1 MENAPQ
7 RRLTHG
13 KWTALAVLALGLTIL
28 GADKSPATRALQRFL
43 SRGRTAAV
51 TSAEIA
57 CGYRVAGTDAGGPVE
72 MPAGAVTNELLR
84 RRGGHDWA
92 FRVEP
97 DSWRSSWKGGVLTGV
112 TVFARGEVR
121 PDIGTLYYPVPVTN
135 GVSLLPE
142 ARWGMLS
149 HAEAKCAVAK
159 RREDSAMPN
168 PKGAQASA
176 RRGDVEGSVE
186 EGSVFSHA
194 VTTNGSLLLDWRNAL
209 VGRDPDT
216 PTNLQMEIFS
226 DGGFVWRTDG
236 GSTSYLPVLP
246 FDWDGDGFENSVDP
260 EPLAPNPVDAHGTS
274 AEWYRVVCSNVFE
287 TVGGD
292 LGWKEGVNTNAYYF
306 VDVVAEEGPA
316 PIWFNADRDSR
327 LGSPVVVALAGET
340 NRVPLLIGVEYSV
353 TSTVPIS
360 VSAPDCPY
368 VILIPDNDY
377 AARVRWP
384 LDFTFVEDYHPLKA
398 LYARR

>member
-7 RRLTHG
+7 RRLTRG

-43 SRGRTAAV
+43 SRGRTDAV

-57 CGYRVAGTDAGGPVE
+57 CGYRVAGTDVGGPVE

-97 DSWRSSWKGGVLTGV
+97 DNWCSAWKGGYLTGV
-112 TVFARGEVR
+112 TVLARGEVR
-121 PDIGTLYYPVPVTN
+121 PDVGTLYYPVVVTN

-149 HAEAKCAVAK
+149 HA
-159 RREDSAMPN
+159 
-168 PKGAQASA
+168 
-176 RRGDVEGSVE
+176 E

-246 FDWDGDGFENSVDP
+246 FDWDGDGLENSVDP
-260 EPLAPNPVDAHGTS
+260 DPLAPNPVDAHGIS
-274 AEWYRVVCSNVFE
+274 AEWCRIVCSNVFE
-287 TVGGD
+287 
-292 LGWKEGVNTNAYYF
+292 
-306 VDVVAEEGPA
+306 
-316 PIWFNADRDSR
+316 
-327 LGSPVVVALAGET
+327 
-340 NRVPLLIGVEYSV
+340 
-353 TSTVPIS
+353 
-360 VSAPDCPY
+360 SA
-368 VILIPDNDY
+368 
-377 AARVRWP
+377 
-384 LDFTFVEDYHPLKA
+384 
-398 LYARR
+398 

>member
-1 MENAPQ
+1 MENEGRGAENRSR
-7 RRLTHG
+7 RRLARET
-13 KWTALAVLALGLTIL
+13 WSALAILALGLTIL

-43 SRGRTAAV
+43 SRGRTDAV

-57 CGYRVAGTDAGGPVE
+57 CGYRVTGTDADGPVE

-84 RRGGHDWA
+84 RRGGFDWA

-97 DSWRSSWKGGVLTGV
+97 DSWRSSWKGGFLTGV
-112 TVFARGEVR
+112 TVLARGEVR

-159 RREDSAMPN
+159 RREDSAIPN

-176 RRGDVEGSVE
+176 RRG

-226 DGGFVWRTDG
+226 DGSFVWRTDG

-246 FDWDGDGFENSVDP
+246 FDWDGDGLENSVDP

-274 AEWYRVVCSNVFE
+274 AEWYRVVCSNVF
-287 TVGGD
+287 TVADNSNNQTIDQSDNRTILLPTGESIQF
-292 LGWKEGVNTNAYYF
+292 LTNVNSRAYYF
-306 VDVVAEEGPA
+306 VDVVASAGPA
-316 PIWFNADRDSR
+316 PIRFNADRDSR
-327 LGSPVVVALAGET
+327 LGSPAVVALAGET

-353 TSTVPIS
+353 TSSVPIS

-368 VILIPDNDY
+368 VILIP
-377 AARVRWP
+377 
-384 LDFTFVEDYHPLKA
+384 
-398 LYARR
+398 

>member
-7 RRLTHG
+7 RRLTRG

-43 SRGRTAAV
+43 SRGRTDAV

-72 MPAGAVTNELLR
+72 MPAGVVTNDLLR

-97 DSWRSSWKGGVLTGV
+97 DNWRSAWKGGYLTGV
-112 TVFARGEVR
+112 TVLARGEVR
-121 PDIGTLYYPVPVTN
+121 PDVGTLYFPVPLTN

-149 HAEAKCAVAK
+149 HA
-159 RREDSAMPN
+159 
-168 PKGAQASA
+168 
-176 RRGDVEGSVE
+176 E

-216 PTNLQMEIFS
+216 PTNL
-226 DGGFVWRTDG
+226 
-236 GSTSYLPVLP
+236 
-246 FDWDGDGFENSVDP
+246 
-260 EPLAPNPVDAHGTS
+260 
-274 AEWYRVVCSNVFE
+274 
-287 TVGGD
+287 
-292 LGWKEGVNTNAYYF
+292 
-306 VDVVAEEGPA
+306 
-316 PIWFNADRDSR
+316 
-327 LGSPVVVALAGET
+327 
-340 NRVPLLIGVEYSV
+340 
-353 TSTVPIS
+353 
-360 VSAPDCPY
+360 
-368 VILIPDNDY
+368 
-377 AARVRWP
+377 
-384 LDFTFVEDYHPLKA
+384 
-398 LYARR
+398 